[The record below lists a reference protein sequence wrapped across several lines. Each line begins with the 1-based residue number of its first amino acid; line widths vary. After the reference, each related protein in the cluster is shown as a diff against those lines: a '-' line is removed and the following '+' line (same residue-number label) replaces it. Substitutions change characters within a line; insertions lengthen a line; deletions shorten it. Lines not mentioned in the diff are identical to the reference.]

1 MFYPYFPGYHFFQ
14 HRPTCGWLRTILSKS
29 YSFLC
34 ATITTLPHKNEDC
47 NMGKFMVNLWLIY
60 LVGGRPTPLKSDGVN
75 VSWDYEIPNI
85 WKNNKCSKPPTRSS
99 SNMAM
104 TPFSKDIQRSSPL
117 FHPMLP
123 ALFQGQNP
131 VLNKACWGV
140 NHEIQSFCYM
150 WLPVTENLF
159 GH

>member
-1 MFYPYFPGYHFFQ
+1 
-14 HRPTCGWLRTILSKS
+14 
-29 YSFLC
+29 
-34 ATITTLPHKNEDC
+34 
-47 NMGKFMVNLWLIY
+47 MGKFMVNLWLIY

-123 ALFQGQNP
+123 ALFQARSSTKQGLLGGKP
-131 VLNKACWGV
+131 
-140 NHEIQSFCYM
+140 
-150 WLPVTENLF
+150 
-159 GH
+159 